1 MCDYPTKS
9 LCGAAMVYKFCQ
21 CLDAMLGNQWAD
33 DYLDLVSLALT
44 ADVMDLRDYETRYLV
59 NRGCNEIR
67 NPFLKT
73 MVFRQ
78 SYSLGDEVTSI
89 GEAFYIAPLV
99 NAVTPNSS
107 LLPPNLMF
115 LAARMVCAV
124 NRTPEQNNRSAAGF
138 IAQSMGLPEPHIP
151 TRYQKLYQKEN
162 YYGTGICIP

>member
-1 MCDYPTKS
+1 MCGT
-9 LCGAAMVYKFCQ
+9 
-21 CLDAMLGNQWAD
+21 
-33 DYLDLVSLALT
+33 LVS
-44 ADVMDLRDYETRYLV
+44 
-59 NRGCNEIR
+59 
-67 NPFLKT
+67 
-73 MVFRQ
+73 
-78 SYSLGDEVTSI
+78 
-89 GEAFYIAPLV
+89 
-99 NAVTPNSS
+99 AVTPNSS

>member
-1 MCDYPTKS
+1 MCAY
-9 LCGAAMVYKFCQ
+9 AH
-21 CLDAMLGNQWAD
+21 
-33 DYLDLVSLALT
+33 
-44 ADVMDLRDYETRYLV
+44 
-59 NRGCNEIR
+59 I
-67 NPFLKT
+67 
-73 MVFRQ
+73 
-78 SYSLGDEVTSI
+78 
-89 GEAFYIAPLV
+89 
-99 NAVTPNSS
+99 VTPNSS